1 MGTNFK
7 EMPRWAQ
14 WLGGGTVLAIAV
26 AAGATGLA
34 INVLHGLEVSL
45 AAAIFFGLA
54 DLTKIVLPIVA
65 GIIGWTKQMRI
76 TALVCVVVSIW
87 CASNAYLDGAG
98 TRLADKQHDA
108 DQYTQHKTMWLGSRK
123 KSLSLMIELHMS
135 RRKVDVESSVAADA
149 AGQQ

>member
-1 MGTNFK
+1 
-7 EMPRWAQ
+7 MPRWAQ

-108 DQYTQHKTMWLGSRK
+108 DQYTAAQDDVAR
-123 KSLSLMIELHMS
+123 IE
-135 RRKVDVESSVAADA
+135 KEVAALDDRA
-149 AGQQ
+149 AQESAKGGCGKQCRG